1 MPKKVD
7 HHARRTRIA
16 DALIRVAARHGLE
29 AVSLR
34 HVASEAGVSTGMVQ
48 HYFRDKNAMMAFAL
62 RAVAERVQDRLERAR
77 PDALPPKES
86 VRGFLMQLLPL
97 DTERAEE
104 GKAALAFQAHAA
116 VHPDVAGAVL
126 PDPAPLRAHIAD
138 LIRSA
143 RAARTGRTGRTGT
156 EADAGH
162 AGGPDPYSA
171 AVVLLA
177 LAEGLGTQILT
188 RECTPE
194 DAVAALDAQLDT
206 AFG

>member
-1 MPKKVD
+1 MPKTVD

-16 DALIRVAARHGLE
+16 DALIRVAARQGLE

-34 HVASEAGVSTGMVQ
+34 QVAAEAGVSTGMVQ

-62 RAVAERVQDRLERAR
+62 RAVAERVQDRLEQAR
-77 PDALPPKES
+77 PDTLPPKES

-97 DTERAEE
+97 DGERAVE

-116 VHPDVAGAVL
+116 VHSDVAGAVL
-126 PDPAPLRAHIAD
+126 PDPEPLRAHIAD

-143 RAARTGRTGRTGT
+143 RAEGAKQ
-156 EADAGH
+156 AG
-162 AGGPDPYSA
+162 AGGAPARSKVPAPYPA
-171 AVVLLA
+171 AVALLA

-188 RECTPE
+188 RECSPE
-194 DAVAALDAQLDT
+194 DAVTALDAQLDT